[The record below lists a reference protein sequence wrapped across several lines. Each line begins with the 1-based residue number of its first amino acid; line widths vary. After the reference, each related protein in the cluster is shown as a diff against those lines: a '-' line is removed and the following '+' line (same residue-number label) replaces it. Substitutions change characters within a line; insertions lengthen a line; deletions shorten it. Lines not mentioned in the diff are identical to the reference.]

1 MPFLVIYKKVNLYN
15 SVPNGYLYNT
25 SLHTTPPQSIIL
37 YWINRPIIEQ
47 KETVCFVTVGLVGQI
62 VGGAAIAM
70 AGNAAQQGIDIAKG
84 KRTAFDTG
92 EMLID
97 GAIGAVCG
105 LAGGSGASQGNSKTA
120 VTLGKQL
127 SKRIFKTGEV
137 KKAFAKSGLTGLGI
151 NSTKSMFTRF
161 AQ

>member
-1 MPFLVIYKKVNLYN
+1 
-15 SVPNGYLYNT
+15 
-25 SLHTTPPQSIIL
+25 
-37 YWINRPIIEQ
+37 
-47 KETVCFVTVGLVGQI
+47 
-62 VGGAAIAM
+62 M

>member
-1 MPFLVIYKKVNLYN
+1 
-15 SVPNGYLYNT
+15 
-25 SLHTTPPQSIIL
+25 
-37 YWINRPIIEQ
+37 
-47 KETVCFVTVGLVGQI
+47 
-62 VGGAAIAM
+62 
-70 AGNAAQQGIDIAKG
+70 
-84 KRTAFDTG
+84 
-92 EMLID
+92 MLID

>member
-25 SLHTTPPQSIIL
+25 SLHTTPPQSTIL

-151 NSTKSMFTRF
+151 NSTKSMFTR
-161 AQ
+161 

>member
-1 MPFLVIYKKVNLYN
+1 
-15 SVPNGYLYNT
+15 
-25 SLHTTPPQSIIL
+25 
-37 YWINRPIIEQ
+37 
-47 KETVCFVTVGLVGQI
+47 
-62 VGGAAIAM
+62 M

-127 SKRIFKTGEV
+127 SKRIF
-137 KKAFAKSGLTGLGI
+137 
-151 NSTKSMFTRF
+151 
-161 AQ
+161 